1 MARRRH
7 GGFRWEDVDFYALR
21 PEPLLDSSRAEDGQ
35 VVLLVPRFRRGPLAR
50 WLQAR
55 LRPERAHVRVTLEER
70 GSWLW
75 NACDGRRSVREL
87 VDGFRDAFPA
97 ESRQVPER
105 VCQFLYQLAH
115 HDFIR
120 FNNLN
125 EAGGRS

>member
-1 MARRRH
+1 MGRLRRGRIP
-7 GGFRWEDVDFYALR
+7 WEGIDFYALR
-21 PEPLLDSSRAEDGQ
+21 PEPLLDSAREADGQ
-35 VVLLVPRFRRGPLAR
+35 LVLLVPRFRRGPLAS
-50 WLQAR
+50 WLQSR

-75 NACDGRRSVREL
+75 EACDGRRSVREL
-87 VDGFRDAFPA
+87 VEGFQDAFPEENA
-97 ESRQVPER
+97 QVPER

-120 FNNLN
+120 FANLN